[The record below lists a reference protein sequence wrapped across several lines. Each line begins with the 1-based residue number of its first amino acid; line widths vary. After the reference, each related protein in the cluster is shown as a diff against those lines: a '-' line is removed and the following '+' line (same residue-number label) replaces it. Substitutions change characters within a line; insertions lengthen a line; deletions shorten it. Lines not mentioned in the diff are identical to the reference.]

1 MAEKPLVLLTNAIH
15 PDGEAIL
22 SPHARLLVAP
32 DTKPETLRKWAADV
46 EGIVVRA
53 KLPDDI
59 ADHAPRLK
67 GIVRHGV
74 GLDFIPVTAAAARGI
89 AVANLPGSNTNA
101 VAEYCM
107 SALMHF
113 NRPLHRMDA
122 LIRREG
128 WASARATAESLVELS
143 GKTLGILGVGAIGRR
158 VAKIARDGF
167 GMNVLGTSRTKGSL
181 PSGIEEVPL
190 EGLFSRSDAF
200 VISCALTEDTRGLVD
215 ASLIARMKSD
225 AVLVNVSRGA
235 VIKTDAL
242 VEALKARR
250 IAGAVLDV
258 FEEQP
263 LASDSVLFGCPNLLL
278 TPHVAAI
285 TASSSRAMSVGAAKE
300 MVRILRG
307 ERPTNPVNPDH
318 GAAPPA
324 KPKSADTEKFG

>member
-15 PDGEAIL
+15 ADGEAIL

-59 ADHAPRLK
+59 ADHAPKLK
-67 GIVRHGV
+67 GMVRHGV
-74 GLDFIPVTAAAARGI
+74 GLDFIPVTAATARGI

-113 NRPLHRMDA
+113 NRPLYRMDA
-122 LIRREG
+122 LMRSQG
-128 WASARATAESLVELS
+128 WAAARATAEGFAELS
-143 GKTLGILGVGAIGRR
+143 GTTLGILGVGAIGRR
-158 VAKIARDGF
+158 VASIARNGF

-181 PSGIEEVPL
+181 PAGIEEVSL
-190 EGLFSRSDAF
+190 DDLFSRSDAI
-200 VISCALTEDTRGLVD
+200 VISCALTDETRGLVD
-215 ASLIARMKSD
+215 ASLISRMQPH
-225 AVLVNVSRGA
+225 AALVNVSRGA
-235 VIKTDAL
+235 VIKTDAI

-250 IAGAVLDV
+250 ISGAALDV

-263 LASDSVLFGCPNLLL
+263 LASDSVLFECPNLLL
-278 TPHVAAI
+278 SPHVAAI
-285 TASSSRAMSVGAAKE
+285 TASSSRAMSVGAAEE

-307 ERPTNPVNPDH
+307 ERPLNLVNPDH
-318 GAAPPA
+318 KAA
-324 KPKSADTEKFG
+324 